1 MTNLGQPPAALTCT
15 AFDGA
20 RRIASGSYLDVA
32 LALGDY
38 GRKHADASMLAFD
51 NASGKQIDFDL
62 SGSDAE
68 IVVRLAKRFPG
79 VEAST
84 PRAPGRPKLGV
95 TAREVTLLPRHW
107 EWLAGQP
114 GGASVTLRK
123 LVEDARRAGPSSKVL
138 MHKLHERAY
147 HFMSAIAG
155 DRAGF
160 EEATRAL
167 FADDRGRLATLIAS
181 WPKDIREHIT
191 RLAFGEARPGE
202 TK

>member
-1 MTNLGQPPAALTCT
+1 MTSHSQPLAAALTCT
-15 AFDGA
+15 AFDSA
-20 RRIASGSYLDVA
+20 RRIASGSYLEVA

-38 GRKHADASMLAFD
+38 ARKHADVCVLAFD

-62 SGSDAE
+62 SGSNAE

-79 VEAST
+79 VEAGT
-84 PRAPGRPKLGV
+84 QRAPGRPKLGV

-123 LVEDARRAGPSSKVL
+123 LVDDARRAGPSATAHL
-138 MHKLHERAY
+138 RKLHERAY

-155 DRAGF
+155 NFANF
-160 EEATRAL
+160 EEASRAL
-167 FADDRGRLATLIAS
+167 FANNIAELKQLISGWPSDIQDHLVDLSCNDAS
-181 WPKDIREHIT
+181 
-191 RLAFGEARPGE
+191 LSQ
-202 TK
+202 